1 MTLTEDLT
9 NGLGWLMTNIRNPP
23 SLKASDSFTNIR
35 VVSKTGYLVTELTQD
50 EVAIVTNG

>member
-1 MTLTEDLT
+1 VTLTEDLT

-23 SLKASDSFTNIR
+23 SLKASDSFTNIK